1 MSRIIFFITLNLLTF
16 FSAVAQTEPQNP
28 PECRHFSILFGL
40 NQPILL
46 KGFNVEL
53 NYLTKNWIIDYS
65 HGFGLHADGK
75 SLGDDYENQKINFKI
90 THSAGIG
97 VGYRFTKAFNLRFE
111 PKIHTYET
119 YYEGARQ
126 TKSNSIANFTTY
138 TLGVGAYYSWMPFEH
153 KQNALNGITIVPSV
167 RYWQKIGSTLD
178 GNRHTYFNTQTN
190 QIERFKAPN
199 IGLANTPLVVN
210 VSVGYT
216 F

>member
-1 MSRIIFFITLNLLTF
+1 MSKITFFIALQLLTF
-16 FSAVAQTEPQNP
+16 FSAVAQTESQNLQAP
-28 PECRHFSILFGL
+28 NHFSVLFGL

-53 NYLTKNWIIDYS
+53 NYWTKKWVIDYS

-97 VGYRFTKAFNLRFE
+97 VGYRFTKAFNIRFE
-111 PKIHTYET
+111 PKIHVYET

-126 TKSNSIANFTTY
+126 THSNSIANFTTY
-138 TLGVGAYYSWMPFEH
+138 TLGVGAYYLWMPFGH
-153 KQNALNGITIVPSV
+153 KQNALKGITIVPSV
-167 RYWQKIGSTLD
+167 RYWQKVGSTLD
-178 GNRHTYFNTQTN
+178 GDAHSYFNTQTN

-199 IGLANTPLVVN
+199 IGLANTPIVLN